1 MGEFSGAAPSM
12 SGIVTSANGLV
23 ARKADTAYLRLSGR
37 GRGWGGH
44 LFEVGANSKL
54 GAYSNKYGKLFQ
66 FSFSTSVSLP
76 TVNFRLYALWPVS

>member
-54 GAYSNKYGKLFQ
+54 GAY
-66 FSFSTSVSLP
+66 
-76 TVNFRLYALWPVS
+76 